1 MSRITRALTVAGA
14 AILVLGAAWLA
25 TSVPTADAAQFRFSE
40 DEVEDIIGDVQKPE
54 VTVLITRENLNK
66 SYELDLDES
75 FIKKIIDSVEA
86 DPF

>member
-1 MSRITRALTVAGA
+1 MSRVTRFLTGATAVVLVASAG
-14 AILVLGAAWLA
+14 WLA
-25 TSVPTADAAQFRFSE
+25 TSIPTADAAQFKFSD
-40 DEVEDIIGDVQKPE
+40 DEVEDIIGNVQKPE

-75 FIKKIIDSVEA
+75 FLKKIIDSVES